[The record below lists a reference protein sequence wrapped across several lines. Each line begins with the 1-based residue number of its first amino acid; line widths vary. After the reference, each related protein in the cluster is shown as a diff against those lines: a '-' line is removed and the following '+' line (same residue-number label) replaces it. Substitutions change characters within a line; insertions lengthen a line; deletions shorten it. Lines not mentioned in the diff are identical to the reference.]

1 MKKARPAFT
10 KRDDLNTQKCR
21 EGKELIGHEEI
32 GCHMIFDVKMDG
44 SFTRKARFVA
54 NGDETDPPS
63 HLTHSSVVS
72 RESVRIAFL
81 VAALNDLQV
90 RCADCF
96 NAYLNAKCREKI

>member
-10 KRDDLNTQKCR
+10 KRDDLNIQRCR
-21 EGKELIGHEEI
+21 EGKELIECEKI

-54 NGDETDPPS
+54 AGVETDPPS
-63 HLTHSSVVS
+63 HLTYSSVVS

-81 VAALNDLQV
+81 VAALNDLQI

-96 NAYLNAKCREKI
+96 NAHHNAKCREKI